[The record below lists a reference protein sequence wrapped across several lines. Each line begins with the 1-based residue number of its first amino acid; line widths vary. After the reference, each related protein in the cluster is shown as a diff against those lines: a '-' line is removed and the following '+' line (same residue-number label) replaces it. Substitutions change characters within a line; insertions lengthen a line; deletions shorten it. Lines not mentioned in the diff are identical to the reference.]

1 MSSGLTTNYSLPYP
15 LSTDP
20 VDVAGDI
27 QDLADVLATFL
38 TNPAFLNG
46 INVANGTVATSN
58 TTANVFNANSTTLNL
73 GGAATTLN
81 IGNASGQANFAGDVN
96 VATGKGYEVNNVS
109 VLTAT
114 ILGSSVVSSS
124 LTSVGTLSS
133 GTWSATTIAVDK
145 GGTGLT
151 SYAVGDIVYA
161 SGATTLAKLADVA
174 TGNALISGGITTAPS
189 WGKVGLTTH
198 VSGTLPVANGGTG
211 VTGSTGTTS
220 VVLSGSPTLTGN
232 VVVTDNSASP
242 ALRITQTGTGNAFVV
257 EDESSTD
264 ATPFV
269 IDASGNVGIGTIAP
283 SAKVHV
289 VDQNNVGWRYE
300 QYNDSDGTNFRNF
313 RARGTIAAP
322 TAVLSG
328 DRLGS
333 FFGAGYN
340 GSSFSGPNGGMA
352 IHAAENFASGSNGTY
367 LVFGTSAVGTN
378 PSGGGTERVRI
389 DSAGNVGI
397 GVTSPTA
404 KLTIAASTTS
414 ASSLN
419 LAHGVAPTSPVNG
432 DTWTTSSGLYVRVNG
447 VTVGPLGTG
456 GDGGTGLQD
465 ILMFAGM

>member
-15 LSTDP
+15 ISTDP

-27 QDLADVLATFL
+27 QDLADALATFL

-46 INVANGTVATSN
+46 INVANGTIATSN

-114 ILGSSVVSSS
+114 TLGSAVVSSS

-198 VSGTLPVANGGTG
+198 VDGILAGTNGGTG
-211 VTGSTGTTS
+211 VDNSTKTITLGGDLTTSGAYALTLTTTASTNVTLPTTGTITTTLNKLSDFAATTSAELITVISDETGTGSLVFANTPTLTTPNIGAATGSTLSLTGQTITMLS
-220 VVLSGSPTLTGN
+220 STSGSPT
-232 VVVTDNSASP
+232 D
-242 ALRITQTGTGNAFVV
+242 NAFFKV
-257 EDESSTD
+257 ERGTSD
-264 ATPFV
+264 
-269 IDASGNVGIGTIAP
+269 NVEIRWNETG
-283 SAKVHV
+283 
-289 VDQNNVGWRYE
+289 
-300 QYNDSDGTNFRNF
+300 DSWQFTNDGTTYFD
-313 RARGTIAAP
+313 IP
-322 TAVLSG
+322 TS
-328 DRLGS
+328 
-333 FFGAGYN
+333 
-340 GSSFSGPNGGMA
+340 
-352 IHAAENFASGSNGTY
+352 T
-367 LVFGTSAVGTN
+367 
-378 PSGGGTERVRI
+378 GGG
-389 DSAGNVGI
+389 A
-397 GVTSPTA
+397 
-404 KLTIAASTTS
+404 
-414 ASSLN
+414 
-419 LAHGVAPTSPVNG
+419 
-432 DTWTTSSGLYVRVNG
+432 
-447 VTVGPLGTG
+447 
-456 GDGGTGLQD
+456 GLQD
-465 ILMFAGM
+465 VLMFAGM

>member
-15 LSTDP
+15 ISTDP

-27 QDLADVLATFL
+27 QDLADALATFL

-58 TTANVFNANSTTLNL
+58 TTANLFNTNSTTLNL

-114 ILGSSVVSSS
+114 TLGSSVVSSS

-198 VSGTLPVANGGTG
+198 VDGILAGTNGGTG
-211 VTGSTGTTS
+211 VDNSTKTITLGGNLTTSGAYALTLTTTASTNVTLPTTGTIATTSNKLSDFSATTSAELITVISDETGTGSLVFANTPTLTTPNIGAATGSTLSLTGQTITMLS
-220 VVLSGSPTLTGN
+220 STSGSPTDSAFFKVERGTSDNVEIRWNETG
-232 VVVTDNSASP
+232 
-242 ALRITQTGTGNAFVV
+242 
-257 EDESSTD
+257 
-264 ATPFV
+264 
-269 IDASGNVGIGTIAP
+269 
-283 SAKVHV
+283 
-289 VDQNNVGWRYE
+289 
-300 QYNDSDGTNFRNF
+300 DSWQFTNDGT
-313 RARGTIAAP
+313 
-322 TAVLSG
+322 
-328 DRLGS
+328 
-333 FFGAGYN
+333 
-340 GSSFSGPNGGMA
+340 
-352 IHAAENFASGSNGTY
+352 TY
-367 LVFGTSAVGTN
+367 FD
-378 PSGGGTERVRI
+378 I
-389 DSAGNVGI
+389 
-397 GVTSPTA
+397 
-404 KLTIAASTTS
+404 
-414 ASSLN
+414 
-419 LAHGVAPTSPVNG
+419 PTS
-432 DTWTTSSGLYVRVNG
+432 
-447 VTVGPLGTG
+447 TG
-456 GDGGTGLQD
+456 GGTGLQD
-465 ILMFAGM
+465 VLMFAGM

>member
-15 LSTDP
+15 ISTDP

-27 QDLADVLATFL
+27 QDLADALATFL

-114 ILGSSVVSSS
+114 TLGSSVVSSS

-198 VSGTLPVANGGTG
+198 VDGILAGTNGGTG
-211 VTGSTGTTS
+211 VDNSTKTITLGGNLTTSGAYALTLTTTASTNVTLPTTGTIATTSNKLSDFSATTSAELITVISDETGTGSLVFANTPTLTTPNIGAATGSTLSLTGQTITMLS
-220 VVLSGSPTLTGN
+220 STSGSPTDSAFFKVERGTSDNVEIRWNETG
-232 VVVTDNSASP
+232 
-242 ALRITQTGTGNAFVV
+242 
-257 EDESSTD
+257 
-264 ATPFV
+264 
-269 IDASGNVGIGTIAP
+269 
-283 SAKVHV
+283 
-289 VDQNNVGWRYE
+289 
-300 QYNDSDGTNFRNF
+300 DSWQFTNDGT
-313 RARGTIAAP
+313 
-322 TAVLSG
+322 
-328 DRLGS
+328 
-333 FFGAGYN
+333 
-340 GSSFSGPNGGMA
+340 
-352 IHAAENFASGSNGTY
+352 TY
-367 LVFGTSAVGTN
+367 FD
-378 PSGGGTERVRI
+378 I
-389 DSAGNVGI
+389 
-397 GVTSPTA
+397 
-404 KLTIAASTTS
+404 
-414 ASSLN
+414 
-419 LAHGVAPTSPVNG
+419 PTS
-432 DTWTTSSGLYVRVNG
+432 
-447 VTVGPLGTG
+447 TG
-456 GDGGTGLQD
+456 GGTGLQD
-465 ILMFAGM
+465 VLMFAGM

>member
-15 LSTDP
+15 ISTDP

-114 ILGSSVVSSS
+114 TLGSSVVSSS

-198 VSGTLPVANGGTG
+198 VDGILAGTNGGTG
-211 VTGSTGTTS
+211 VDNSTKTITLGGDLTTSGAYALTLTTTASTNVTLPTTGTITTTLNKLSDFAATTSAELITVISDETGTGSLVFANTPTLTTPNIGAATGSTLSLTGQTITMLS
-220 VVLSGSPTLTGN
+220 STSGSPT
-232 VVVTDNSASP
+232 D
-242 ALRITQTGTGNAFVV
+242 NAFFKV
-257 EDESSTD
+257 ERGTSD
-264 ATPFV
+264 
-269 IDASGNVGIGTIAP
+269 NVEIRWNETG
-283 SAKVHV
+283 
-289 VDQNNVGWRYE
+289 
-300 QYNDSDGTNFRNF
+300 DSWQFTNDGTTYFD
-313 RARGTIAAP
+313 IP
-322 TAVLSG
+322 TS
-328 DRLGS
+328 
-333 FFGAGYN
+333 
-340 GSSFSGPNGGMA
+340 
-352 IHAAENFASGSNGTY
+352 T
-367 LVFGTSAVGTN
+367 
-378 PSGGGTERVRI
+378 GGG
-389 DSAGNVGI
+389 A
-397 GVTSPTA
+397 
-404 KLTIAASTTS
+404 
-414 ASSLN
+414 
-419 LAHGVAPTSPVNG
+419 
-432 DTWTTSSGLYVRVNG
+432 
-447 VTVGPLGTG
+447 
-456 GDGGTGLQD
+456 GLQD
-465 ILMFAGM
+465 VLMFAGM

>member
-46 INVANGTVATSN
+46 INVANGTIATSN

-114 ILGSSVVSSS
+114 TLGSAVVSSS

-198 VSGTLPVANGGTG
+198 VDGILAGTNGGTG
-211 VTGSTGTTS
+211 VDNSTKTITLGGDLTTSGAYALTLTTTASTNVTLPTTGTITTTLNKLSDFAATTSAELITVISDETGTGSLVFANTPTLTTPNIGAATGSTLSLTGQTITMLS
-220 VVLSGSPTLTGN
+220 STSGSPT
-232 VVVTDNSASP
+232 D
-242 ALRITQTGTGNAFVV
+242 NAFFKV
-257 EDESSTD
+257 ERGTSD
-264 ATPFV
+264 
-269 IDASGNVGIGTIAP
+269 NVEIRWNETG
-283 SAKVHV
+283 
-289 VDQNNVGWRYE
+289 
-300 QYNDSDGTNFRNF
+300 DSWQFTNDGTTYFD
-313 RARGTIAAP
+313 IP
-322 TAVLSG
+322 TS
-328 DRLGS
+328 
-333 FFGAGYN
+333 
-340 GSSFSGPNGGMA
+340 
-352 IHAAENFASGSNGTY
+352 T
-367 LVFGTSAVGTN
+367 
-378 PSGGGTERVRI
+378 GGG
-389 DSAGNVGI
+389 A
-397 GVTSPTA
+397 
-404 KLTIAASTTS
+404 
-414 ASSLN
+414 
-419 LAHGVAPTSPVNG
+419 
-432 DTWTTSSGLYVRVNG
+432 
-447 VTVGPLGTG
+447 
-456 GDGGTGLQD
+456 GLQD
-465 ILMFAGM
+465 VLMFAGM

>member
-15 LSTDP
+15 ISTDP

-114 ILGSSVVSSS
+114 TLGSAVVSSS

-198 VSGTLPVANGGTG
+198 VDGILAGTNGGTG
-211 VTGSTGTTS
+211 VDNSTKTITLGGDLTTSGAYALTLTTTASTNVTLPTTGTITTTLNKLSDFAATTSAELITVISDETGTGSLVFANTPTLTTPNIGAATGSTLSLTGQTITMLS
-220 VVLSGSPTLTGN
+220 STSGSPT
-232 VVVTDNSASP
+232 D
-242 ALRITQTGTGNAFVV
+242 NAFFKV
-257 EDESSTD
+257 ERGTSD
-264 ATPFV
+264 
-269 IDASGNVGIGTIAP
+269 NVEIRWNETG
-283 SAKVHV
+283 
-289 VDQNNVGWRYE
+289 
-300 QYNDSDGTNFRNF
+300 DSWQFTNDGTTYFD
-313 RARGTIAAP
+313 IP
-322 TAVLSG
+322 TS
-328 DRLGS
+328 
-333 FFGAGYN
+333 
-340 GSSFSGPNGGMA
+340 
-352 IHAAENFASGSNGTY
+352 T
-367 LVFGTSAVGTN
+367 
-378 PSGGGTERVRI
+378 GGG
-389 DSAGNVGI
+389 A
-397 GVTSPTA
+397 
-404 KLTIAASTTS
+404 
-414 ASSLN
+414 
-419 LAHGVAPTSPVNG
+419 
-432 DTWTTSSGLYVRVNG
+432 
-447 VTVGPLGTG
+447 
-456 GDGGTGLQD
+456 GLQD
-465 ILMFAGM
+465 VLMFAGM

>member
-1 MSSGLTTNYSLPYP
+1 MSSGLTANYSLPYP

-46 INVANGTVATSN
+46 INVANGTIATSN

-198 VSGTLPVANGGTG
+198 VDGILAGTNGGTG
-211 VTGSTGTTS
+211 VDNSTKTITLGGNLTTS
-220 VVLSGSPTLTGN
+220 GAYALTLTTTASTN
-232 VVVTDNSASP
+232 VTLP
-242 ALRITQTGTGNAFVV
+242 TT
-257 EDESSTD
+257 
-264 ATPFV
+264 
-269 IDASGNVGIGTIAP
+269 GTIATT
-283 SAKVHV
+283 SNKL
-289 VDQNNVGWRYE
+289 
-300 QYNDSDGTNFRNF
+300 SDF
-313 RARGTIAAP
+313 
-322 TAVLSG
+322 
-328 DRLGS
+328 
-333 FFGAGYN
+333 
-340 GSSFSGPNGGMA
+340 
-352 IHAAENFASGSNGTY
+352 
-367 LVFGTSAVGTN
+367 
-378 PSGGGTERVRI
+378 
-389 DSAGNVGI
+389 
-397 GVTSPTA
+397 
-404 KLTIAASTTS
+404 ASTTS
-414 ASSLN
+414 AELITVISDEQGSGSLVFATSPSLTTPNIGAATGSTLSLTGTTVTMSS
-419 LAHGVAPTSPVNG
+419 ATVGAPTDDIYFKVERGTSTDVNIRWNEAG
-432 DTWTTSSGLYVRVNG
+432 DTWQFTNDGSTYFDIPTS
-447 VTVGPLGTG
+447 T
-456 GDGGTGLQD
+456 GDGAGLQD

>member
-15 LSTDP
+15 ISTDP

-27 QDLADVLATFL
+27 QDLADALATFL

-58 TTANVFNANSTTLNL
+58 TTANLFNTNSTTLNL

-198 VSGTLPVANGGTG
+198 VDGILAGTNGGTG
-211 VTGSTGTTS
+211 VDNSTKTITLGGNLTTSGAYALTLTTTASTNVTLPTTGTIATTSNKLSDFSATTSAELITVISDETGTGSLVFANTPTLTTPNIGAATGSTLSLTGQTITMLS
-220 VVLSGSPTLTGN
+220 STSGSPTDSAFFKVERGTSDNVEIRWNETG
-232 VVVTDNSASP
+232 
-242 ALRITQTGTGNAFVV
+242 
-257 EDESSTD
+257 
-264 ATPFV
+264 
-269 IDASGNVGIGTIAP
+269 
-283 SAKVHV
+283 
-289 VDQNNVGWRYE
+289 
-300 QYNDSDGTNFRNF
+300 DSWQFTNDGT
-313 RARGTIAAP
+313 
-322 TAVLSG
+322 
-328 DRLGS
+328 
-333 FFGAGYN
+333 
-340 GSSFSGPNGGMA
+340 
-352 IHAAENFASGSNGTY
+352 TY
-367 LVFGTSAVGTN
+367 FD
-378 PSGGGTERVRI
+378 I
-389 DSAGNVGI
+389 
-397 GVTSPTA
+397 
-404 KLTIAASTTS
+404 
-414 ASSLN
+414 
-419 LAHGVAPTSPVNG
+419 PTS
-432 DTWTTSSGLYVRVNG
+432 
-447 VTVGPLGTG
+447 TG
-456 GDGGTGLQD
+456 GGTGLQD
-465 ILMFAGM
+465 VLMFAGM

>member
-58 TTANVFNANSTTLNL
+58 TTANLFNTNSTTLNL

-114 ILGSSVVSSS
+114 TLGSAVVSSS
-124 LTSVGTLSS
+124 LTSVGILSS

-198 VSGTLPVANGGTG
+198 VDGILAGTNGGTG
-211 VTGSTGTTS
+211 VDNSTKTITLGGNLTTSGAYALTLTTTASTNVTLPTTGTIATTSNKLSDFSATTSAELITVISDETGTGSLVFANTPTLTTPNIGAATGST
-220 VVLSGSPTLTGN
+220 LSLTGQTITMLSATAGSPTDD
-232 VVVTDNSASP
+232 VYFKVE
-242 ALRITQTGTGNAFVV
+242 RGTSDDVSLKWNETLDQWEFTNDGTTF
-257 EDESSTD
+257 T
-264 ATPFV
+264 
-269 IDASGNVGIGTIAP
+269 GIG
-283 SAKVHV
+283 
-289 VDQNNVGWRYE
+289 
-300 QYNDSDGTNFRNF
+300 
-313 RARGTIAAP
+313 
-322 TAVLSG
+322 
-328 DRLGS
+328 
-333 FFGAGYN
+333 
-340 GSSFSGPNGGMA
+340 
-352 IHAAENFASGSNGTY
+352 
-367 LVFGTSAVGTN
+367 
-378 PSGGGTERVRI
+378 SGGGGAGI
-389 DSAGNVGI
+389 DSV
-397 GVTSPTA
+397 
-404 KLTIAASTTS
+404 LF
-414 ASSLN
+414 LM
-419 LAHGVAPTSPVNG
+419 
-432 DTWTTSSGLYVRVNG
+432 
-447 VTVGPLGTG
+447 G
-456 GDGGTGLQD
+456 G
-465 ILMFAGM
+465 

>member
-1 MSSGLTTNYSLPYP
+1 MSSGLTANYSLPYP

-198 VSGTLPVANGGTG
+198 VSGTLPVANGGTNSTATPTNGG
-211 VTGSTGTTS
+211 VAYGNGTSYAFTASGTTNYVLTSDGTTPIWTANTGTGN
-220 VVLSGSPTLTGN
+220 VVRATSPTLTTPNIGSATASYLTITGAVSGSEGGEMILN
-232 VVVTDNSASP
+232 GSPTYSGVVIDNYAGYYRIIQQTPTVMMFSVQSTDINASAN
-242 ALRITQTGTGNAFVV
+242 RITLNTDVASSPTEDAYFTVERGTSPNVSLRWNETG
-257 EDESSTD
+257 
-264 ATPFV
+264 
-269 IDASGNVGIGTIAP
+269 
-283 SAKVHV
+283 
-289 VDQNNVGWRYE
+289 
-300 QYNDSDGTNFRNF
+300 DSWQFTNDGT
-313 RARGTIAAP
+313 
-322 TAVLSG
+322 
-328 DRLGS
+328 
-333 FFGAGYN
+333 
-340 GSSFSGPNGGMA
+340 
-352 IHAAENFASGSNGTY
+352 TY
-367 LVFGTSAVGTN
+367 FDI
-378 PSGGGTERVRI
+378 P
-389 DSAGNVGI
+389 
-397 GVTSPTA
+397 
-404 KLTIAASTTS
+404 
-414 ASSLN
+414 
-419 LAHGVAPTSPVNG
+419 
-432 DTWTTSSGLYVRVNG
+432 TSSG
-447 VTVGPLGTG
+447 
-456 GDGGTGLQD
+456 GGTGLQD
-465 ILMFAGM
+465 VLMFAGM